1 MKAIGYFRAGATDV
15 LGEIELE
22 DPVCGPH
29 DLLVEIHA
37 VSVNAVDVKL
47 RANSTPRVGPRVL
60 GYDGAGIVTAVG
72 ESVTLFSPGDR
83 VFHAGTIGRPGT
95 NAQFHLVD
103 ERIAGRMPN
112 SLSFLE
118 AAALPLTAITAW
130 ELLFDQLGV
139 QRGEGGAGGSIL
151 IINGAGGVGSILVQ
165 LASRLTGLKVVA
177 TASRPETRAWV
188 SAMGA
193 DHVIDHHGDIEGQ
206 LTDIGVREV
215 THVAGLTETDR
226 HLPAIARIIAPR
238 GRVGL
243 IDDPKTFDITPLR
256 AKAVTVSWE
265 GMFVRSQ
272 FQMPDMIEQHRLLCS
287 LAELIDAGILCTTLH
302 DHFGGLT
309 VANLARAHDH
319 VASGRAVG
327 KMVLGPLSR

>member
-1 MKAIGYFRAGATDV
+1 MKAIGYFSAGPTDV
-15 LGEIELE
+15 LGEIDLA

-37 VSVNAVDVKL
+37 VSINPVDVKL
-47 RANSTPRVGPRVL
+47 RANSNPRGGPRVL

-72 ESVTLFSPGDR
+72 NAVTLFSPGDK

-95 NAQFHLVD
+95 NAEFHLVD
-103 ERIAGRMPN
+103 ERIAGRMPA

-130 ELLFDQLGV
+130 ELLFDQLNV
-139 QRGEGGAGGSIL
+139 PRGEGSSDGTIL
-151 IINGAGGVGSILVQ
+151 IINGSGGVGSILVQ

-177 TASRPETRAWV
+177 TASRQETRDWV

-193 DHVIDHHGDIEGQ
+193 DHVIDHHGDMEGQ
-206 LTDIGVREV
+206 LANLGIRNV
-215 THVAGLTETDR
+215 THVAGLTQTDR

-238 GRVGL
+238 GKVGL
-243 IDDPKTFDITPLR
+243 IDDPKTLDITPLR

-272 FQMPDMIEQHRLLCS
+272 FQTPDMIEQHRLLCS
-287 LAELIDAGILCTTLH
+287 LAEMIDVGTLRTTLH
-302 DHFGGLT
+302 DHFGSLT

-319 VASGRAVG
+319 IASGCAVG
-327 KMVLGPLSR
+327 KTVLGPLL